1 MQQFEQ
7 KQKDE
12 LIVGQSEW
20 SCGVRKRIS
29 QIANFRYNVL
39 VTGPSGTGK
48 ELVARA
54 VHAWSDRSQRPFIPV
69 NCAAIPASLFSS
81 QLFGHVKGA
90 FTGAQHAALGCFR
103 AADGGTLF
111 LDEIGDLD
119 LDSQAK
125 LLRVLQER
133 KVTPVGGLEDI
144 EVDVRTI
151 AATNRDLAREVQLG
165 RFRLD
170 LFYRLNVLSIET
182 QALAQ
187 RTADIEPLANHFLAK
202 AAMESGLPFKV
213 LTRDALRLLHN
224 YPWPGNVRELQ
235 NTIERALVMTEGDDI
250 TALDVQSVL
259 TTTRHAT
266 TTIFAGGMTVA
277 EPAAPCSSADARESV
292 GGANLPAAN
301 PAPRLAVR
309 PPDVVDELRQFD
321 LQGKCKDDEEEDD
334 EAYDDLQWMTLAE
347 LEAQHIRRTLR
358 KTYYNQSA
366 AARLLGVDRKLL
378 ARKMK
383 KFGIAMPK
391 LRHTHCAGT

>member
-1 MQQFEQ
+1 MQQSEQ

-20 SCGVRKRIS
+20 ACGVRKRIS
-29 QIANFRYNVL
+29 QVANFRYNVL

-69 NCAAIPASLFSS
+69 NCAAIPSSLFSS

-133 KVTPVGGLEDI
+133 KVTPVGALDDI

-202 AAMESGLPFKV
+202 AAMESGLPFKA
-213 LTRDALRLLHN
+213 LTRDAVRLLHTH
-224 YPWPGNVRELQ
+224 PWPGNVRELQ

-250 TALDVQSVL
+250 TALDIQSVL
-259 TTTRHAT
+259 TTTRHAN
-266 TTIFAGGMTVA
+266 TTIFAGGMSVSQHAA
-277 EPAAPCSSADARESV
+277 EASPMADERPSRDGDHPPAAR
-292 GGANLPAAN
+292 

-309 PPDVVDELRQFD
+309 PPDVIDDLRPYD
-321 LQGKCKDDEEEDD
+321 LLGKCGDEEDD
-334 EAYDDLQWMTLAE
+334 QAYDDPEWMTLAE

-391 LRHTHCAGT
+391 QRHTHCAGT